1 MAAAFLFFG
10 VLVLDQLVKG
20 LIQVS
25 CLPGESIPVMTGIF
39 HITYVLNPGAAFGLL
54 ENQTWFFILAAA
66 AISLAFVWYYPRL
79 RRECGFLH
87 YGCVAMVAGAIGNL
101 IDRIKMGLVV
111 DFLDFRIW
119 PVFNLAD
126 IAIVVGVVSMVY
138 AILFRLKEDEES

>member
-10 VLVLDQLVKG
+10 VLVLDQLIKG

-25 CLPGESIPVMTGIF
+25 CLPGESIPVIEGWF

-66 AISLAFVWYYPRL
+66 AISLAFIWYYPRL

-87 YGCVAMVAGAIGNL
+87 YGCVAMVSGAMGNL
-101 IDRIKMGLVV
+101 IDRIKTGLVV

-126 IAIVVGVVSMVY
+126 IAIVLGVISMVY
-138 AILFRLKEDEES
+138 AILFKLKEDEES

>member
-25 CLPGESIPVMTGIF
+25 YLPGESTPVIGGIF

-54 ENQTWFFILAAA
+54 ENQTWFFILSAV
-66 AISLAFVWYYPRL
+66 AISVAFLWHYPRL
-79 RRECGFLH
+79 KKECGFLH
-87 YGCVAMVAGAIGNL
+87 YGCVALVAGAMGNL
-101 IDRIKMGLVV
+101 IDRMKTGLVV

-126 IAIVVGVVSMVY
+126 IAIVLGVVSMVY
-138 AILFRLKEDEES
+138 AILFKGREDEG

>member
-10 VLVLDQLVKG
+10 ILVLDQLVKG

-25 CLPGESIPVMTGIF
+25 YLPGESTPIIKNVF

-66 AISLAFVWYYPRL
+66 AISVAFVLCYPRL

-87 YGCVAMVAGAIGNL
+87 YGCVALVAGAIGNL
-101 IDRIKMGLVV
+101 IDRIKTGLVV

-126 IAIVVGVVSMVY
+126 IAIVLGVVSMVY
-138 AILFRLKEDEES
+138 AILFKVREEDEH

>member
-25 CLPGESIPVMTGIF
+25 CLPGESIPVITGIF

-66 AISLAFVWYYPRL
+66 AISLAFIWYYPRL

-126 IAIVVGVVSMVY
+126 IAIVAGVISMVY
-138 AILFRLKEDEES
+138 AILFKLKEDEES